1 MEFRIRLPGSTANL
15 GPGYDALGMAL
26 SIYNYVAVKIRSQPG
41 LSFRIEGEGKG
52 ILPADEVNLFYRAA
66 QFTAQRAEKIL
77 PGIDIHMHN
86 TVPLARGL
94 GSSSTAIVG
103 GVIAANCL
111 LGEPFSQ
118 MEMLDIATAIEG
130 HPDNVSPCLLGGFT
144 ASTMNDNRVACVRAL
159 PPKELRA
166 VVAIPEFEL
175 KTEDARNVLPNTISH
190 RDAVFSTSRACIVTA
205 ALITGNF
212 EHLAVG
218 MQDRLHHPY
227 RAKLIPGFD
236 QILAEAVNAGAW
248 GAALSGAG
256 PTLVALT
263 TQNADAIGQAMIG
276 IWAKKNIRARYQIL
290 KVDPS
295 GATVT

>member
-26 SIYNYVAVKIRSQPG
+26 SIYNYIGIRIRSRPG
-41 LSFRIEGEGKG
+41 VSFSIEGEGKD
-52 ILPADEVNLFYRAA
+52 ILPANEENLFYHAA
-66 QFTAQRAEKIL
+66 QFAAQRAGKTL

-86 TVPLARGL
+86 SVPLARGL

-103 GVIAANCL
+103 GVVAANRL
-111 LGEPFSQ
+111 LCEPFSPE
-118 MEMLDIATAIEG
+118 EMLDISTAIEG
-130 HPDNVSPCLLGGFT
+130 HPDNVSPCLLGGLT
-144 ASTMNDNRVACVRAL
+144 VSTMDGNRVACVRAL

-175 KTEDARNVLPNTISH
+175 KTEDARNVLPNAVSH

-236 QILAEAVNAGAW
+236 QILAAAVKAGAW

-256 PTLVALT
+256 PTLIALT
-263 TQNADAIGQAMIG
+263 TQNADAIGQAMID
-276 IWAKKNIRARYQIL
+276 IWGEKNIQARYRIL
-290 KVDPS
+290 KVDLS

>member
-1 MEFRIRLPGSTANL
+1 MEFHIRLPGSTANL

-26 SIYNYVAVKIRSQPG
+26 SIYNHVAVRIRSQPG
-41 LSFRIEGEGKG
+41 ASFGIEGEGTD
-52 ILPADEVNLFYRAA
+52 ILSADEENLFYRAA
-66 QFTAQRAEKIL
+66 QFAAQHAGKTL
-77 PGIDIHMHN
+77 PGIAVHMHN

-130 HPDNVSPCLLGGFT
+130 HPDNVSPCLLGGLT
-144 ASTMNDNRVACVRAL
+144 VSTMDGNRVACVRAL

-175 KTEDARNVLPNTISH
+175 KTEDARNVLPDAISH
-190 RDAVFSTSRACIVTA
+190 SDAVFSTSRACIVTA

-212 EHLAVG
+212 EHLALG

-227 RAKLIPGFD
+227 RAKLIPSFD
-236 QILAEAVNAGAW
+236 QILAAAVKAGAW

-256 PTLVALT
+256 PTLIALT
-263 TQNADAIGQAMIG
+263 TQNADAIGRAMTD
-276 IWAKKNIRARYQIL
+276 IWAKKNIQARYRIL

>member
-26 SIYNYVAVKIRSQPG
+26 SIYNYVAVKTRSQPG
-41 LSFRIEGEGKG
+41 VSFSIEGEGTD
-52 ILPADEVNLFYRAA
+52 ILSADEENLFYHAA
-66 QFTAQRAEKIL
+66 QFAAQRAGKTL

-103 GVIAANCL
+103 GVVAANHL
-111 LGEPFSQ
+111 LYEPFSQ

-130 HPDNVSPCLLGGFT
+130 HPDNVSPCLLGGLT

-159 PPKELRA
+159 PPEELRA

-175 KTEDARNVLPNTISH
+175 KTEDARNVLPNTVSH
-190 RDAVFSTSRACIVTA
+190 SDAVFSTSRACIVTA

-236 QILAEAVNAGAW
+236 QILSAAVKAGAW

-263 TQNADAIGQAMIG
+263 TRNAEAIGQAMIG
-276 IWAKKNIRARYQIL
+276 IWATKNIRARCQVL

>member
-26 SIYNYVAVKIRSQPG
+26 SIYNHVVVKTRSQPG
-41 LSFRIEGEGKG
+41 VSFCIEGEGAD
-52 ILPADEVNLFYRAA
+52 ILPADGENLFYRAA
-66 QFTAQRAEKIL
+66 QFAAQRAGKIL

-103 GVIAANCL
+103 GVVAANHL
-111 LGEPFSQ
+111 LCEPFSPG
-118 MEMLDIATAIEG
+118 EMLDIATAIEG
-130 HPDNVSPCLLGGFT
+130 HPDNVSPCLLGGLT
-144 ASTMNDNRVACVRAL
+144 ASVMDDNRVACVRAL
-159 PPKELRA
+159 PPEELRA

-175 KTEDARNVLPNTISH
+175 KTEDARNVLPDNISH
-190 RDAVFSTSRACIVTA
+190 RDAVFSTSRACLVTA

-236 QILAEAVNAGAW
+236 QMLAEAVKAGAW

-256 PTLVALT
+256 PTLIALT
-263 TQNADAIGQAMIG
+263 TRNADAIGRAMID
-276 IWAKKNIRARYQIL
+276 IWAKKNIQARYRIL

>member
-26 SIYNYVAVKIRSQPG
+26 SIYNYVAVKTRSQPG
-41 LSFRIEGEGKG
+41 VSFSIEGEGTD
-52 ILPADEVNLFYRAA
+52 ILSADEENLFYHAA
-66 QFTAQRAEKIL
+66 QFAAQRAGKTL

-103 GVIAANCL
+103 GVVAANHL
-111 LGEPFSQ
+111 LCEPFSQ

-130 HPDNVSPCLLGGFT
+130 HPDNVSPCLLGGLT

-159 PPKELRA
+159 PPEELRA

-175 KTEDARNVLPNTISH
+175 KTEDARNVLPNTVSH
-190 RDAVFSTSRACIVTA
+190 SDAVFSTGRACIVTA

-236 QILAEAVNAGAW
+236 QILSAAVKAGAW

-263 TQNADAIGQAMIG
+263 TQNAEAIGQAMIG
-276 IWAKKNIRARYQIL
+276 VWATKNIRARCQVL

>member
-1 MEFRIRLPGSTANL
+1 MKFRIRLPGSTANL
-15 GPGYDALGMAL
+15 GPGYDALGLAL
-26 SIYNYVAVKIRSQPG
+26 SIYNYVAVKTRSRPD
-41 LSFRIEGEGKG
+41 LSFSIEGEGEG
-52 ILPADEVNLFYRAA
+52 ILPANEENLFYHAA
-66 QFTAQRAEKIL
+66 QFAAQRAGKTL

-103 GVIAANCL
+103 GIIAANCL

-130 HPDNVSPCLLGGFT
+130 HPDNVSPCLLGGLT
-144 ASTMNDNRVACVRAL
+144 ASIMDGKRVACLRAL

-175 KTEDARNVLPNTISH
+175 KTEHARNVLPDSISH
-190 RDAVFSTSRACIVTA
+190 HDAVFSTSRACIVTA

-236 QILAEAVNAGAW
+236 QILAEAVKAGAW

-256 PTLVALT
+256 PTLIALT

-276 IWAKKNIRARYQIL
+276 IWARKNIQARYHIL
-290 KVDPS
+290 EIDPS

>member
-26 SIYNYVAVKIRSQPG
+26 SIYNQVAVKIRSQPG
-41 LSFRIEGEGKG
+41 VSFSIEGEGTD
-52 ILPADEVNLFYRAA
+52 ILPADEENLFYRAA
-66 QFTAQRAEKIL
+66 QFTAQRAGKKL

-86 TVPLARGL
+86 IVPLARGL

-103 GVIAANCL
+103 GVVAANHL
-111 LGEPFSQ
+111 LCEPFSQ

-130 HPDNVSPCLLGGFT
+130 HPDNVSPCLLGGLT
-144 ASTMNDNRVACVRAL
+144 ASTMDDNRVVCVRAL
-159 PPKELRA
+159 PPEELRA

-175 KTEDARNVLPNTISH
+175 KTQDARNVLPNTISH

-212 EHLAVG
+212 EHLAIG

-236 QILAEAVNAGAW
+236 QILAAAVKAGAW

-263 TQNADAIGQAMIG
+263 TQNADAIGQAMID
-276 IWAKKNIRARYQIL
+276 IWAAKNVQARYSIL
-290 KVDPS
+290 EIDPS
-295 GATVT
+295 GATIT

>member
-26 SIYNYVAVKIRSQPG
+26 SIYNDVVVKTRSQPG
-41 LSFRIEGEGKG
+41 VSFRIAGEGAD
-52 ILPADEVNLFYRAA
+52 ILPADEENLFYYAA
-66 QFTAQRAEKIL
+66 QFAAQRAGKML
-77 PGIDIHMHN
+77 PGIAVHMYN
-86 TVPLARGL
+86 NVPLARGL

-103 GVIAANCL
+103 GVVAANRL
-111 LGEPFSQ
+111 LCEPFSQ

-130 HPDNVSPCLLGGFT
+130 HPDNVSPCLLGGLT
-144 ASTMNDNRVACVRAL
+144 ASVMDGTRVACVRAL
-159 PPKELRA
+159 PPEELRA

-175 KTEDARNVLPNTISH
+175 KTEDARNVLPKAISH

-236 QILAEAVNAGAW
+236 EILAAAVNAGAW

-256 PTLVALT
+256 PTLIALT
-263 TQNADAIGQAMIG
+263 TQNADAIGQAMID
-276 IWAKKNIRARYQIL
+276 IWGKKNIGARYQVL
-290 KVDPS
+290 EVDPS

>member
-1 MEFRIRLPGSTANL
+1 MEFRIRLPGSAANL

-26 SIYNYVAVKIRSQPG
+26 SIYNYIGIRIRSRPG
-41 LSFRIEGEGKG
+41 VSFSIEGEGKD
-52 ILPADEVNLFYRAA
+52 ILPANEENLFYCAA
-66 QFTAQRAEKIL
+66 QFTAQRAGKTL
-77 PGIDIHMHN
+77 SGIDIQMHN

-103 GVIAANCL
+103 GIIAANCL

-130 HPDNVSPCLLGGFT
+130 HPDNVSPCLLGGLT
-144 ASTMNDNRVACVRAL
+144 ASTMDGNRVACVRAL
-159 PPKELRA
+159 PPQELRA

-175 KTEDARNVLPNTISH
+175 KTEDARNVLPDAISH

-205 ALITGNF
+205 ALITGDF

-236 QILAEAVNAGAW
+236 QILAEAIKAGAW

-256 PTLVALT
+256 PTLIALT
-263 TQNADAIGQAMIG
+263 TQNADAIGRAMIA
-276 IWAKKNIRARYQIL
+276 IWAEKNIQARYRIL

>member
-1 MEFRIRLPGSTANL
+1 MEFHIRLPGSAANL

-26 SIYNYVAVKIRSQPG
+26 SIYNHVVVKTRSQSG
-41 LSFRIEGEGKG
+41 VSFGIAGEGGG
-52 ILPADEVNLFYRAA
+52 ILPADEENLFYRAA
-66 QFTAQRAEKIL
+66 QFAAQRTGKTL

-118 MEMLDIATAIEG
+118 IEMLDIATAIEG
-130 HPDNVSPCLLGGFT
+130 HPDNVSPCLLGGLT
-144 ASTMNDNRVACVRAL
+144 ASTMDGNRVACVRAL

-175 KTEDARNVLPNTISH
+175 KTEDARNVLPNTVSH
-190 RDAVFSTSRACIVTA
+190 GDAVFSTSRACIVTA

-212 EHLAVG
+212 EHLGVG

-236 QILAEAVNAGAW
+236 HILAEAVKAGAW

-256 PTLVALT
+256 PTLIALT
-263 TQNADAIGQAMIG
+263 TQNADAIGRAMID
-276 IWAKKNIRARYQIL
+276 IWVKKNIQARYHIL

>member
-26 SIYNYVAVKIRSQPG
+26 SIYNYIGIRIRSRPG
-41 LSFRIEGEGKG
+41 VSFSIEGEGKD
-52 ILPADEVNLFYRAA
+52 ILPANEENLFYQSA
-66 QFTAQRAEKIL
+66 QFAAQRAGKTL

-86 TVPLARGL
+86 SVPLTRGL

-103 GVIAANCL
+103 GVVAANRL
-111 LGEPFSQ
+111 LCEPFSSE
-118 MEMLDIATAIEG
+118 EMLDIATAIEG
-130 HPDNVSPCLLGGFT
+130 HPDNVSPCLLGGLT
-144 ASTMNDNRVACVRAL
+144 ASTMDGNRVACVRAL
-159 PPKELRA
+159 PPQELRA

-175 KTEDARNVLPNTISH
+175 KTEDARNVLPDAISH

-205 ALITGNF
+205 ALITGDF

-236 QILAEAVNAGAW
+236 QILAEAIKAGAW

-256 PTLVALT
+256 PTLIALT
-263 TQNADAIGQAMIG
+263 TQNADAIGRAMIA
-276 IWAKKNIRARYQIL
+276 IWAEKNIQARYRIL

>member
-26 SIYNYVAVKIRSQPG
+26 SIYNYVVVKTRSQPG
-41 LSFRIEGEGKG
+41 ASFSIEGEGEG
-52 ILPADEVNLFYRAA
+52 VLPADEENLFYQAA
-66 QFTAQRAEKIL
+66 QFVAQRAGKAL

-86 TVPLARGL
+86 IVPLARGL

-103 GVIAANCL
+103 GVVAANHL
-111 LGEPFSQ
+111 LCEPFSQ

-130 HPDNVSPCLLGGFT
+130 HPDNVSPCLLGGLT
-144 ASTMNDNRVACVRAL
+144 ASTMDDNRVVCVRAL
-159 PPKELRA
+159 PPEELRA

-175 KTEDARNVLPNTISH
+175 KTQDARNVLPNTISH
-190 RDAVFSTSRACIVTA
+190 SDAVFSTSRACIVTA

-212 EHLAVG
+212 EHLAIG

-236 QILAEAVNAGAW
+236 QILAAAVKAGAW

-276 IWAKKNIRARYQIL
+276 IWAVKNVQARYSIL
-290 KVDPS
+290 EIDPS
-295 GATVT
+295 GATIT

>member
-26 SIYNYVAVKIRSQPG
+26 SIYNYVGIKTRSQPDVLFSIG
-41 LSFRIEGEGKG
+41 GKGEG
-52 ILPADEVNLFYRAA
+52 ILPADEENLFYRAA
-66 QFTAQRAEKIL
+66 QFTAQRAGKAL
-77 PGIDIHMHN
+77 PGIVIHMYN
-86 TVPLARGL
+86 NVPLARGL

-103 GVIAANCL
+103 GVIAANYL

-118 MEMLDIATAIEG
+118 MEILDIATAIEG
-130 HPDNVSPCLLGGFT
+130 HPDNVSPCLLGGLT
-144 ASTMNDNRVACVRAL
+144 ASIMDGNRVACVRAL
-159 PPKELRA
+159 PPEELRA

-175 KTEDARNVLPNTISH
+175 KTEDARNVLPDTISH
-190 RDAVFSTSRACIVTA
+190 RDAVFSTSRACFVTA

-218 MQDRLHHPY
+218 MQDRLHQPY

-236 QILAEAVNAGAW
+236 QILAEAVKAGAW

>member
-26 SIYNYVAVKIRSQPG
+26 SIYNHVVVKTRSRPG
-41 LSFRIEGEGKG
+41 VSFSIEGEGEG
-52 ILPADEVNLFYRAA
+52 VLPFDEENLFYRAA
-66 QFTAQRAEKIL
+66 QFIAQRAGKTL

-103 GVIAANCL
+103 GVVAANCL

-130 HPDNVSPCLLGGFT
+130 HPDNVSPCLLGGLT
-144 ASTMNDNRVACVRAL
+144 ASTMDGNRVACVRAL

-175 KTEDARNVLPNTISH
+175 KTEDARNVLPNTVSH
-190 RDAVFSTSRACIVTA
+190 SDAVFSTSRACIVTA

-212 EHLAVG
+212 EHLVVG

-236 QILAEAVNAGAW
+236 QILAEAVKAGAW

-263 TQNADAIGQAMIG
+263 NQNADAIGQAMVG
-276 IWAKKNIRARYQIL
+276 VWAKKNIQTRYRIL